1 MSTKKELEAEATMAL
16 VEMAREDVKKGRV
29 MSSSDFKEKLAARK
43 RKLRT
48 NQNNLNN

>member
-29 MSSSDFKEKLAARK
+29 ISSSKLKEKIAKRK
-43 RKLRT
+43 RAIKDKSE
-48 NQNNLNN
+48 